1 MVSDQRFPSLAWIRA
16 FEAAARLGSFAK
28 AAQELDTTSASVS
41 YHVRRLE
48 QQIGVPLF
56 VRQANHVA
64 LTESGEIVA
73 REAMNAFAALRA
85 SFIRAVDADEARLS
99 LTTLPTI
106 GTSWLTPK
114 LGKFRAKH
122 PEILLGLD
130 VSAIAEDLTA
140 GRFDA
145 AIRNGHGRWPGLR
158 TTELLPSIFMP
169 LCAPALKDAAMG
181 LSDPR
186 RRLDVPLLGRP
197 DWWELWYRAR
207 GLEGTVSPDRFGTQL
222 AHEHLDVAAA
232 VAGHGIAIG
241 SPILFRS
248 ELDAGRLIPAHDFV
262 ASDGRAFWLAY
273 PVARQASRKIA
284 KFGEWLCDEAA
295 RDRAEARASYAAPRW
310 YGPERCY
317 GLLRGRRCGREDRPV
332 AVGVPQQPLAVSLR
346 QGRKASNLTLPM
358 AYCRRPFAA
367 GWSGDEGRPLP
378 TAIRGSGD
386 ASSSRRRFQLS
397 GCVDDGELHAQFEVR
412 VAMRVGKSVPGF
424 EARLVIGCVPA
435 AREPRGVQ
443 PVECTHFEFNRSCNV
458 DLRHPHRGKPRLADL
473 TVERD
478 RVGNLDADVIA
489 AKIEGDDLRI
499 LPLVPKP
506 LAAREV
512 VFSRPREQASR
523 SSWYAV
529 CLVRLEDAQICDAT
543 RRQIA

>member
-1 MVSDQRFPSLAWIRA
+1 MMATAQALTMRRSAGRLSQTYVSDQRFPSLASIRA

-28 AAQELDTTSASVS
+28 AAQELDTTAASVS

-145 AIRNGHGRWPGLR
+145 AIRNGHGHWPGLR
-158 TTELLPSIFMP
+158 TTELLPSLFMP
-169 LCAPALKDAAMG
+169 LCAPALKDAAAG

-241 SPILFRS
+241 SPILFRN
-248 ELDAGRLIPAHDFV
+248 ELDAGRLIPAHDFI

-295 RDRAEARASYAAPRW
+295 RDRGEARTYIRNAVVVQPPELPLRAALRPTLQIGGGGR
-310 YGPERCY
+310 PAI
-317 GLLRGRRCGREDRPV
+317 GL
-332 AVGVPQQPLAVSLR
+332 LAVSLR
-346 QGRKASNLTLPM
+346 HGQRRVFDLTLRL
-358 AYCRRPFAA
+358 AYCRRPFA
-367 GWSGDEGRPLP
+367 GRQLP
-378 TAIRGSGD
+378 PAVHNPQPFSCVAASTTATERAVRS
-386 ASSSRRRFQLS
+386 ACRHARR
-397 GCVDDGELHAQFEVR
+397 
-412 VAMRVGKSVPGF
+412 
-424 EARLVIGCVPA
+424 EARSRLRSPVGDRVRPA
-435 AREPRGVQ
+435 AREPRCVQ
-443 PVECTHFEFNRSCNV
+443 PIECTHFEFNRSWQC
-458 DLRHPHRGKPRLADL
+458 RSPPSSSRG
-473 TVERD
+473 T
-478 RVGNLDADVIA
+478 G
-489 AKIEGDDLRI
+489 
-499 LPLVPKP
+499 
-506 LAAREV
+506 
-512 VFSRPREQASR
+512 SR
-523 SSWYAV
+523 
-529 CLVRLEDAQICDAT
+529 
-543 RRQIA
+543 